1 MRTAELIALVKYLTA
16 AVRCVAIK
24 CRTINELSLPRP
36 LPFAI
41 TLSNVHWKQTD
52 KRNHVKK
59 SANCRKVDINVHI
72 ASLFSHLALGLS
84 DILTNILG
92 SV

>member
-24 CRTINELSLPRP
+24 WRTINELSLPRP

-59 SANCRKVDINVHI
+59 ISQLQESDIIMHI
-72 ASLFSHLALGLS
+72 ASLFSHLALRLS

-92 SV
+92 SI